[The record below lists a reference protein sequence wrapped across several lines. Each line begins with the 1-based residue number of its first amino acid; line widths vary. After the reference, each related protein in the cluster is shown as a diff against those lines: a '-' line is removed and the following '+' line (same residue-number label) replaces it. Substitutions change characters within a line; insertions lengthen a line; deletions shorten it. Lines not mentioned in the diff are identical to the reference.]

1 MNNSS
6 EPDPTTTGTDKV
18 PAFPPSF
25 VYPVATCHILIVAVA
40 VLGNLIVCYAIIT
53 NKSLRSSPTNLFIF
67 SLAFSDLFTATL
79 AVPFDI
85 EGLFLNW
92 AWKHGEIM
100 CEAWITIYLITVPT
114 SILTLLAVSVDRY
127 KSLKDPLNRFR
138 RFRFMTRKRALIVIS
153 VIWLY
158 SLIFALIPV
167 MGWRAFKEFVYEGVC
182 YFPFTEIYSTLS
194 SCLNFIIPLL
204 VTCGIY
210 VKIYLIARSQS
221 STFDKEI
228 SLQMRTTEACSRQ
241 TRSTE
246 EKKIYLKNIRAAKT
260 ISIFVAV
267 FFFCWVPHSFISITA
282 NLCQSCR
289 AKIPNEVRVLVLMFG
304 YLNSALNPFLF
315 AFRNKRF
322 KAAYS
327 ALLRTMKA
335 RPLFTSSLRRRSTLT
350 ASTCHSE
357 LPDLQDSVV
366 RLQLAKTKRESWA
379 DKRQSALWA
388 SDSIILKE
396 VSIGNRIMT
405 NKILIFLR
413 SMLGCVWGGSESVY
427 CLCRLNNITLAVLEL
442 FLFNLSGKKL
452 LLRYFL
458 LLVLK
463 CLKFNCLMLQL
474 WAKKFSV

>member
-6 EPDPTTTGTDKV
+6 EHNSAATVSNTL
-18 PAFPPSF
+18 FPPTF
-25 VYPVATCHILIVAVA
+25 LYPVATCHILIVAVA

-100 CEAWITIYLITVPT
+100 CEAWITVYLITVPT

-158 SLIFALIPV
+158 SLVFAIIPV
-167 MGWRAFKEFVYEGVC
+167 IGWRKFGEFVYMGIC
-182 YFPFTEIYSTLS
+182 YFPLTEIYFALS

-228 SLQMRTTEACSRQ
+228 SRQMRTTEACSRQ

-246 EKKIYLKNIRAAKT
+246 EKKIYLRNIRAAKT

-267 FFFCWVPHSFISITA
+267 FFFCWVPHSSVNIVS
-282 NLCQSCR
+282 NLCQSCQ
-289 AKIPNEVRVLVLMFG
+289 AKITDEVRVIFLMFG

-315 AFRNKRF
+315 AFRDSRF
-322 KAAYS
+322 KKTFS
-327 ALLRTMKA
+327 ALKCRKKA
-335 RPLFTSSLRRRSTLT
+335 KEITRQNNQEGL
-350 ASTCHSE
+350 
-357 LPDLQDSVV
+357 
-366 RLQLAKTKRESWA
+366 KT
-379 DKRQSALWA
+379 
-388 SDSIILKE
+388 
-396 VSIGNRIMT
+396 
-405 NKILIFLR
+405 
-413 SMLGCVWGGSESVY
+413 
-427 CLCRLNNITLAVLEL
+427 
-442 FLFNLSGKKL
+442 
-452 LLRYFL
+452 
-458 LLVLK
+458 
-463 CLKFNCLMLQL
+463 
-474 WAKKFSV
+474 

>member
-335 RPLFTSSLRRRSTLT
+335 RPLFTSSFRRRSTLT
-350 ASTCHSE
+350 ASTLHSE

-452 LLRYFL
+452 LLRYLL

>member
-6 EPDPTTTGTDKV
+6 TV
-18 PAFPPSF
+18 PGFPPSF
-25 VYPVATCHILIVAVA
+25 VYSVATCHILIVAVA

-67 SLAFSDLFTATL
+67 SLAFSDLLTVTL
-79 AVPFDI
+79 VVPFDI
-85 EGLFLNW
+85 EGIFLNW

-100 CEAWITIYLITVPT
+100 CQAWITIYLITVPT

-158 SLIFALIPV
+158 SLVFALPPV
-167 MGWRAFKEFVYEGVC
+167 TVWRESDEFIYEGIC

-194 SCLNFIIPLL
+194 SCLNFIIPL
-204 VTCGIY
+204 VATCGIY

-221 STFDKEI
+221 SSFDKEI
-228 SLQMRTTEACSRQ
+228 SRQMRTTEACSRQ

-246 EKKIYLKNIRAAKT
+246 EKKIYLRNIRAAKT

-267 FFFCWVPHSFISITA
+267 FFFCWVPHSSISITA

-289 AKIPNEVRVLVLMFG
+289 AKIPDEVRVLVLMFG

-322 KAAYS
+322 KAVYS

-335 RPLFTSSLRRRSTLT
+335 RP
-350 ASTCHSE
+350 
-357 LPDLQDSVV
+357 P
-366 RLQLAKTKRESWA
+366 
-379 DKRQSALWA
+379 
-388 SDSIILKE
+388 
-396 VSIGNRIMT
+396 G
-405 NKILIFLR
+405 
-413 SMLGCVWGGSESVY
+413 
-427 CLCRLNNITLAVLEL
+427 
-442 FLFNLSGKKL
+442 
-452 LLRYFL
+452 
-458 LLVLK
+458 
-463 CLKFNCLMLQL
+463 
-474 WAKKFSV
+474 

>member
-6 EPDPTTTGTDKV
+6 EPNPTTTGTDAV
-18 PAFPPSF
+18 PGFPPSF

-100 CEAWITIYLITVPT
+100 CQAWITVYLISVPT
-114 SILTLLAVSVDRY
+114 SILLAVSVDRY

-158 SLIFALIPV
+158 SLVFALIPV
-167 MGWRAFKEFVYEGVC
+167 LGWRKYDEFVYEGVC
-182 YFPFTEIYSTLS
+182 SFPFHEIYSTLS

-228 SLQMRTTEACSRQ
+228 SRQMRTTEACSRQ

-246 EKKIYLKNIRAAKT
+246 EKKIYLRNIRAAKT

-267 FFFCWVPHSFISITA
+267 FFFCWVPHSAISISG
-282 NLCQSCR
+282 NLCQSCQ
-289 AKIPNEVRVLVLMFG
+289 AKIPDEVGVLVLMFG

-327 ALLRTMKA
+327 ALLLTMKA
-335 RPLFTSSLRRRSTLT
+335 RPLFPRRLRRRSTLT

-366 RLQLAKTKRESWA
+366 RLQLAKTKRESWE

-388 SDSIILKE
+388 SDSIILKD

-413 SMLGCVWGGSESVY
+413 SMLSSLWGGSKWVY
-427 CLCRLNNITLAVLEL
+427 CLCRLNKIILAILEP

-452 LLRYFL
+452 LLRWIFY
-458 LLVLK
+458 
-463 CLKFNCLMLQL
+463 C
-474 WAKKFSV
+474 

>member
-6 EPDPTTTGTDKV
+6 EHNSAATVFNTF
-18 PAFPPSF
+18 FPPTF
-25 VYPVATCHILIVAVA
+25 RYPVATCHILIVAVA
-40 VLGNLIVCYAIIT
+40 VLGNLIVCYAIIA

-100 CEAWITIYLITVPT
+100 CQAWITVYLISVPT

-138 RFRFMTRKRALIVIS
+138 RFRFMTRKRALIIIS

-158 SLIFALIPV
+158 SLVFALIPV
-167 MGWRAFKEFVYEGVC
+167 LGWRKHDEFVYEGSC
-182 YFPFTEIYSTLS
+182 HFPFHEIYSTLS

-228 SLQMRTTEACSRQ
+228 SRQMRTTEACSRQ

-246 EKKIYLKNIRAAKT
+246 EKKIYLRNIRAAKT

-267 FFFCWVPHSFISITA
+267 FFFCWVPYSSISLTA
-282 NLCQSCR
+282 ILCDLCQ
-289 AKIPNEVRVLVLMFG
+289 AKISNEVRVVFLMFG

-315 AFRNKRF
+315 AFRDSRF
-322 KAAYS
+322 KKTFS
-327 ALLRTMKA
+327 ALKCRKKA
-335 RPLFTSSLRRRSTLT
+335 KEITRQNNQE
-350 ASTCHSE
+350 E
-357 LPDLQDSVV
+357 L
-366 RLQLAKTKRESWA
+366 KT
-379 DKRQSALWA
+379 
-388 SDSIILKE
+388 
-396 VSIGNRIMT
+396 
-405 NKILIFLR
+405 
-413 SMLGCVWGGSESVY
+413 
-427 CLCRLNNITLAVLEL
+427 
-442 FLFNLSGKKL
+442 
-452 LLRYFL
+452 
-458 LLVLK
+458 
-463 CLKFNCLMLQL
+463 
-474 WAKKFSV
+474 

>member
-138 RFRFMTRKRALIVIS
+138 RFRFMTRKRAVIVIS

>member
-6 EPDPTTTGTDKV
+6 EPNPATTGTDKV

-40 VLGNLIVCYAIIT
+40 ALGNLIVCYVIIA

-67 SLAFSDLFTATL
+67 SLAFSDLLTVTL

-167 MGWRAFKEFVYEGVC
+167 MGWRAFDEFVYEGIC

-366 RLQLAKTKRESWA
+366 RLQLAKTKRES
-379 DKRQSALWA
+379 
-388 SDSIILKE
+388 
-396 VSIGNRIMT
+396 
-405 NKILIFLR
+405 
-413 SMLGCVWGGSESVY
+413 
-427 CLCRLNNITLAVLEL
+427 
-442 FLFNLSGKKL
+442 
-452 LLRYFL
+452 
-458 LLVLK
+458 
-463 CLKFNCLMLQL
+463 
-474 WAKKFSV
+474 

>member
-1 MNNSS
+1 MNNST
-6 EPDPTTTGTDKV
+6 EPNPTTTGTDAV
-18 PAFPPSF
+18 PGFPPSF

-67 SLAFSDLFTATL
+67 SLAFSDLLTVTL

-92 AWKHGEIM
+92 TWKHGEIM
-100 CEAWITIYLITVPT
+100 CEAWITVYLITVPT

-138 RFRFMTRKRALIVIS
+138 RFRFMTRKRALIIIS

-158 SLIFALIPV
+158 SLVFALIPV
-167 MGWRAFKEFVYEGVC
+167 LGWRTYHEFVYEGIC
-182 YFPFTEIYSTLS
+182 YFPFHEIYSTLS

-228 SLQMRTTEACSRQ
+228 SRQMRTTEACSRQ

-246 EKKIYLKNIRAAKT
+246 EKKIYLRNIRAAKT

-267 FFFCWVPHSFISITA
+267 FFFCWVPHSAISISA
-282 NLCQSCR
+282 NLCESCQ
-289 AKIPNEVRVLVLMFG
+289 AKIPDEVRVLVLMFG

-327 ALLRTMKA
+327 ALLLTMKA
-335 RPLFTSSLRRRSTLT
+335 RPLFPSSLRRSSTLT
-350 ASTCHSE
+350 ASTLHSE

-366 RLQLAKTKRESWA
+366 RLQLAKTKRES
-379 DKRQSALWA
+379 
-388 SDSIILKE
+388 
-396 VSIGNRIMT
+396 
-405 NKILIFLR
+405 
-413 SMLGCVWGGSESVY
+413 
-427 CLCRLNNITLAVLEL
+427 
-442 FLFNLSGKKL
+442 
-452 LLRYFL
+452 
-458 LLVLK
+458 
-463 CLKFNCLMLQL
+463 
-474 WAKKFSV
+474 

>member
-6 EPDPTTTGTDKV
+6 EPNPTTTGTDAV
-18 PAFPPSF
+18 PGFPPSF
-25 VYPVATCHILIVAVA
+25 LYPVATCHILIVAVA
-40 VLGNLIVCYAIIT
+40 VLGNLIVCYAIIA

-100 CEAWITIYLITVPT
+100 CQAWITVYLISVPT

-167 MGWRAFKEFVYEGVC
+167 MGWRAFDEFVYKGIC

-260 ISIFVAV
+260 ISIFVAA
-267 FFFCWVPHSFISITA
+267 FFFCWVPHSSISLTS

-289 AKIPNEVRVLVLMFG
+289 AKIPNEVRVIFLMFG

-315 AFRNKRF
+315 AFRDSRF
-322 KAAYS
+322 KKTFS
-327 ALLRTMKA
+327 ALKCRKKA
-335 RPLFTSSLRRRSTLT
+335 KEITRQTNQEGL
-350 ASTCHSE
+350 
-357 LPDLQDSVV
+357 
-366 RLQLAKTKRESWA
+366 KT
-379 DKRQSALWA
+379 
-388 SDSIILKE
+388 
-396 VSIGNRIMT
+396 
-405 NKILIFLR
+405 
-413 SMLGCVWGGSESVY
+413 
-427 CLCRLNNITLAVLEL
+427 
-442 FLFNLSGKKL
+442 
-452 LLRYFL
+452 
-458 LLVLK
+458 
-463 CLKFNCLMLQL
+463 
-474 WAKKFSV
+474 